1 MLNCTRGNAAEKQ
14 QAVNELEFIY
24 ETMFKLCYIKNGAG
38 LAGGGWPRGGPVIVP
53 SLSRSSS
60 SMPGPRLF
68 KKRNMAHHT
77 KILKAQERKRI
88 GFPTDEVNL
97 YISLIENNYYNYL
110 MYEFRE
116 YKKFYSKSIEPLS
129 PAEAAVETEINF
141 VIVIVVR
148 I

>member
-1 MLNCTRGNAAEKQ
+1 
-14 QAVNELEFIY
+14 
-24 ETMFKLCYIKNGAG
+24 
-38 LAGGGWPRGGPVIVP
+38 
-53 SLSRSSS
+53 
-60 SMPGPRLF
+60 
-68 KKRNMAHHT
+68 MAHHT

-141 VIVIVVR
+141 LITYFDNEQIRYLTGPLGVQDLQYLKEEIL
-148 I
+148 